1 MSIAKSRLLLA
12 ESDLINTESKL
23 KAITEEYKSII
34 GIEPENPDLFFSF
47 PEFNLDVKDIIKQSK
62 QNNPEIQS
70 ILYLIEADKKKLTIL
85 KGKKLP
91 SVEIEAQLRKDSGYF
106 RSDSGREIMSAFANI
121 DIPLYQSGIASSKIR
136 ESRQNLSPIKNF

>member
-34 GIEPENPDLFFSF
+34 GIEPESPDLFFSF
-47 PEFNLDVKDIIKQSK
+47 PEFNLDVEDIIKQSK

-70 ILYLIEADKKKLTIL
+70 ILYLIEADKK
-85 KGKKLP
+85 
-91 SVEIEAQLRKDSGYF
+91 
-106 RSDSGREIMSAFANI
+106 N
-121 DIPLYQSGIASSKIR
+121 
-136 ESRQNLSPIKNF
+136 